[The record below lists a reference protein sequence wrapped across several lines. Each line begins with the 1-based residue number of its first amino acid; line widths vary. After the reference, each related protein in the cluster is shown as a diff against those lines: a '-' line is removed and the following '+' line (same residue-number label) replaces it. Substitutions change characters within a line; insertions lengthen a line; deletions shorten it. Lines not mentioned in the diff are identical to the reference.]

1 MDLSL
6 PADFDSS
13 LLTWGDDDGP
23 GRADAQQQQ
32 ESDTVATETPMGED
46 GEQSLKQPSTT
57 DAMKDGFSRLPSFP
71 TSIGGFSATSGDQPA
86 GGQSSNAAADT
97 NANGQA
103 AATAMANLTNL
114 YATQMLYPLA
124 GGDQNVSTAAH
135 ANVSA
140 GTQQQQQQQNLMVQ
154 YALTGASAG
163 APFPNV
169 SFSNKNQMD
178 TVSSLSATTGYMSS
192 VATRRPPVAE
202 EHAPP
207 PPAAAAHPAP
217 ANMLNEA
224 LPTTQLH
231 PLGIQSSAVCP
242 PLSAA
247 TAPASAPNAMQFN
260 PYMFNPYSM
269 MAGNPQLLAAFQS
282 QQQMAAYFA
291 AAQASAAQATTAQAG
306 AAPANTPA
314 PVFPPP
320 KPKRAKKPKATAAKA
335 KKTSKKKD
343 DAPPFLLFDAPC
355 ELRQNF
361 MQSQRML
368 NLPVHQDGNSYHYG
382 MAVNGFHPQLN
393 VATDPIR
400 PLSRDQPILP
410 PGVNVKLL
418 DSRHKKKRGVGTERN
433 EREQK
438 RAQKITELIEQ
449 IRVSM
454 EDGGWKVE
462 MKSKYHTLSM

>member
-6 PADFDSS
+6 TTDFDSS
-13 LLTWGDDDGP
+13 LLNWGDDDGP

-32 ESDTVATETPMGED
+32 ESDTVATETPMGGD
-46 GEQSLKQPSTT
+46 GEQNKKQPSTT
-57 DAMKDGFSRLPSFP
+57 EAMKDGFSRLPSFP

-86 GGQSSNAAADT
+86 GEQSSNAAADT
-97 NANGQA
+97 NAN
-103 AATAMANLTNL
+103 LTNP

-124 GGDQNVSTAAH
+124 GGDQYLSAAAH
-135 ANVSA
+135 ANGSA
-140 GTQQQQQQQNLMVQ
+140 GMQQQQQNLMVQ

-192 VATRRPPVAE
+192 VANRRQPVAD
-202 EHAPP
+202 EHAPA

-269 MAGNPQLLAAFQS
+269 MAGNPQMLAAFQS
-282 QQQMAAYFA
+282 QQQMAAHFA
-291 AAQASAAQATTAQAG
+291 AAQASAAQAATAQAA

-320 KPKRAKKPKATAAKA
+320 KPKRAKKPKVTAAKA
-335 KKTSKKKD
+335 KKTFKKKN

-449 IRVSM
+449 IRLSM

-462 MKSKYHTLSM
+462 MKSKYHTLSV